1 MFKPTDFNLNLSD
14 PWKNNYRETIKNTLL
29 VMNFLHFTS
38 SEMRK
43 FKSGVKFS
51 ARINNASYCI
61 DCVST
66 KNALDYINDG
76 KHNRWELAK
85 IHIDSSTDGR
95 VRCYLKEKNGSSGE
109 YYTHYLTVRDN
120 KVKLIRIAA

>member
-1 MFKPTDFNLNLSD
+1 MFKPTNYSPSD
-14 PWKNNYRETIKNTLL
+14 PWKNNYREVIKSTLL
-29 VMNFLHFTS
+29 VMNFLHFTTN
-38 SEMRK
+38 EMKK

-51 ARINNASYCI
+51 AIIGNAHYCI
-61 DCVST
+61 DSDT
-66 KNALDYINDG
+66 TRSALDYINKG

-95 VRCYLKEKNGSSGE
+95 VRCYLKEKNNGSGE

-120 KVKLIRIAA
+120 KVKLIRIAP